1 MGAILNT
8 LPLNETQSLENISS
22 NRADWLTAH
31 ADATGLAVVEVERLW
46 NRFRQLTG
54 SKDQTKLYLNATAVP
69 NEIANDVF
77 VRNFFHHFPRS
88 KTGDDSIPFGY
99 FILAMQFLDNA
110 TIEKKL
116 SAIFLYLNNGE
127 PITAMMI
134 SKLLRH
140 VYPETKDD
148 EVKNFANQFMRQLGS
163 NEQGAVNQQQ
173 FITGVQR
180 AIPPPELEE
189 LLHFDIIPAH
199 LLEEANR
206 LPSLQSSST
215 NLRQPATYANDD
227 LVSDNQLRQ
236 VANEASKRNWTK
248 LALDLD
254 FLEYDIESYKVQ
266 NNYDAVSTLF
276 ELLRTWREQQGLLA
290 TKNRLKAILR
300 QSDMEDLTSILN

>member
-1 MGAILNT
+1 
-8 LPLNETQSLENISS
+8 
-22 NRADWLTAH
+22 
-31 ADATGLAVVEVERLW
+31 
-46 NRFRQLTG
+46 
-54 SKDQTKLYLNATAVP
+54 
-69 NEIANDVF
+69 
-77 VRNFFHHFPRS
+77 
-88 KTGDDSIPFGY
+88 
-99 FILAMQFLDNA
+99 
-110 TIEKKL
+110 
-116 SAIFLYLNNGE
+116 
-127 PITAMMI
+127 
-134 SKLLRH
+134 
-140 VYPETKDD
+140 
-148 EVKNFANQFMRQLGS
+148 MRQLGS
-163 NEQGAVNQQQ
+163 NEQGTVRFNKTIFIEKRNILLGAVNQQQ

-266 NNYDAVSTLF
+266 NNYDAVSTV
-276 ELLRTWREQQGLLA
+276 
-290 TKNRLKAILR
+290 NNI
-300 QSDMEDLTSILN
+300 